1 MMYLYKIIQL
11 QITIIF
17 LAIFY
22 MISVIQQNMVL
33 HKLTCQMVRTTT
45 TTATTVVKKKPSI
58 KDNTCI
64 RVKITVDGTQ
74 VSRSMHILVIAFTIL
89 DGSENPN
96 SPGGNHIIALL
107 NSQEKYEYLSEVVK
121 DITSDIKSIKS
132 LTIDGQKTLIF
143 SCVQI

>member
-1 MMYLYKIIQL
+1 
-11 QITIIF
+11 
-17 LAIFY
+17 

-64 RVKITVDGTQ
+64 WVKITVDGTQ

-107 NSQEKYEYLSEVVK
+107 NSQEKYKYLSEAVK
-121 DITSDIKSIKS
+121 DITSDIKSIKT
-132 LTIDGQKTLIF
+132 LTIDGQNFNINF
-143 SCVQI
+143 FVCRYEISCNMCRYTGR